1 MRAVER
7 EKEEAERK
15 IREAEEAAAAEK
27 ARLEA
32 MVYHDEP
39 LICGAYESKS
49 AVDTQAEVATLDT
62 QRRRPLL
69 SLQIVRPRREFGAR
83 VKFRDKD
90 GGEQNAADF
99 RQQRNPNYDLT
110 RAELDVGLQACAGLM
125 ARHESVGTQTT
136 WFRLVNNSMQTE
148 PLEMPTDAEEI
159 VSSESMMDFFS
170 TASDRCEH
178 ALQQNETLNI
188 FQDELAL
195 LDEEEIFVVGSKGE
209 NTIREAR
216 TFMDLEFSGN
226 TSLVDID
233 WHPRSRQWLAAATAM
248 NWNFEE
254 RVERSGRTTKS
265 HILVY
270 NFSEF
275 SSQIVLESP
284 QEVCTFRWN
293 PTNPKLIAA
302 GCITGQVLLFD
313 LTAAQDV
320 LTRKNKRKSDGGGES
335 DKALRVKPCAVST
348 IDLSHRRRVTQ
359 LEWLPA
365 DVELVGKSRAR
376 TVPDGTETF
385 QFMTTAGDGQVMV

>member
-27 ARLEA
+27 ARLDA
-32 MVYHDEP
+32 MVYYDEP
-39 LICGAYESKS
+39 LTCKAYVSES
-49 AVDTQAEVATLDT
+49 AADTAAEVAMLDT

-110 RAELDVGLQACAGLM
+110 RSELDVGLQACAGLF
-125 ARHESVGTQTT
+125 ARHSDTGTQTT
-136 WFRLVNNSMQTE
+136 WFRAVHNSMQTE
-148 PLEMPTDAEEI
+148 ALEMPEDAEET
-159 VSSESMMDFFS
+159 VSSESMMEFFT
-170 TASDRCEH
+170 TAANRCEH

-248 NWNFEE
+248 NWNFEQ
-254 RVERSGRTTKS
+254 RVDRSGRTNKS

-284 QEVCTFRWN
+284 QEVLTFRWN
-293 PTNPKLIAA
+293 PTNPTLIAA

-313 LTAAQDV
+313 LSAAQDV
-320 LTRKNKRKSDGGGES
+320 FTRKSKRKSDGGGVRGS
-335 DKALRVKPCAVST
+335 SARAWCRLPPPHLRTNRCRV
-348 IDLSHRRRVTQ
+348 LRR
-359 LEWLPA
+359 
-365 DVELVGKSRAR
+365 SR
-376 TVPDGTETF
+376 
-385 QFMTTAGDGQVMV
+385 